1 MRFGIVQ
8 NDEMLR
14 QRALNRADA
23 YARGGWEASRVGSWL
38 CLPPVGA
45 ACGSF
50 LAICNAMARELWRNG
65 QFLKLVSAT
74 EPKPPCPPRT
84 AESSMTFTQHANRI

>member
-50 LAICNAMARELWRNG
+50 LAICNAMARELWPNSEQSEPG
-65 QFLKLVSAT
+65 QS
-74 EPKPPCPPRT
+74 EY
-84 AESSMTFTQHANRI
+84 S

>member
-1 MRFGIVQ
+1 MRRGIVQ

-14 QRALNRADA
+14 QRALNRAEA
-23 YARGGWEASRVGSWL
+23 YARAGWEASRVGSWL

-50 LAICNAMARELWRNG
+50 LAICNAMARE
-65 QFLKLVSAT
+65 
-74 EPKPPCPPRT
+74 T
-84 AESSMTFTQHANRI
+84 ARRP